1 MTNIHEVDKIQFPS
15 MTAFEK
21 KHLARKRSFWVWL
34 KNEHPCVITL
44 IAFTVALTL
53 FDKFILPMVMMYLVP
68 WIAANI

>member
-1 MTNIHEVDKIQFPS
+1 MSPKIQDVESIQFPS

-21 KHLARKRSFWVWL
+21 KHLARKKSFWVWL

-53 FDKFILPMVMMYLVP
+53 FDKFILPFTLAL
-68 WIAANI
+68 IASL